1 MANMGLKE
9 DVQEEIKEVK
19 EELAEEQK
27 KPPEERRGLL
37 DIISTKLV
45 SRKLLVWITSTTLL
59 CFAKITPEEWT
70 AVTLGYVGAEG
81 FCDLA
86 VKWRNAGQK

>member
-1 MANMGLKE
+1 MANMG
-9 DVQEEIKEVK
+9 IKEEFQEVEK
-19 EELAEEQK
+19 ELEQEQK
-27 KPPEERRGLL
+27 KPPEERRGIL
-37 DIISTKLV
+37 DIVSTKLV

-81 FCDLA
+81 FADLA
-86 VKWRNAGQK
+86 VKWRSAGTK

>member
-1 MANMGLKE
+1 MANMG
-9 DVQEEIKEVK
+9 IKEEFQEVEK
-19 EELAEEQK
+19 ELEQEQK
-27 KPPEERRGLL
+27 KPPEERRGIL
-37 DIISTKLV
+37 DIVSTKLV

-81 FCDLA
+81 FADI
-86 VKWRNAGQK
+86 VIKYKNASK

>member
-1 MANMGLKE
+1 MANMG
-9 DVQEEIKEVK
+9 IKEEFQEVEK
-19 EELAEEQK
+19 ELEQEQK
-27 KPPEERRGLL
+27 KPPEERRGIL
-37 DIISTKLV
+37 DIVSTKLV

-81 FCDLA
+81 FADIVL
-86 VKWRNAGQK
+86 KYKNGTK